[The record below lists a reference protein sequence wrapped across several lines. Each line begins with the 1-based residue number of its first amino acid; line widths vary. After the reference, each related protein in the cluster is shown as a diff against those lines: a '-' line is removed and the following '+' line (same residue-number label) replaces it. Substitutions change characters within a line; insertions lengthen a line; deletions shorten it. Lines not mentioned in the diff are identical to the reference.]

1 MLADLLLTAV
11 VDTSSSRLY
20 YIAALYDV
28 RKYLKQ
34 CFTLSVCPLSSEVSV
49 SSIVLY
55 YNTSIEFKMT
65 NNVTVEPAP
74 RRRKVFY
81 R

>member
-1 MLADLLLTAV
+1 MLGDLLLTAV
-11 VDTSSSRLY
+11 ADTSSRLY
-20 YIAALYDV
+20 YIVALYDV
-28 RKYLKQ
+28 RRCLKQ

-55 YNTSIEFKMT
+55 YDTSIEFKMT

-74 RRRKVFY
+74 RRTKVFY